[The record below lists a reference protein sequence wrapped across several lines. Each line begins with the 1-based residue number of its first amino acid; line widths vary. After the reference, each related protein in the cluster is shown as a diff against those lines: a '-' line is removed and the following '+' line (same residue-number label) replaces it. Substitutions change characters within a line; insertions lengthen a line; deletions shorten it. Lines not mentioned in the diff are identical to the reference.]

1 MREKKY
7 RIFTREKRRERRMQN
22 ALFSS
27 KFYLTSRA
35 GEQLP
40 DAKERRGSLPEMG
53 DYISTVEQSA
63 VVTHNE
69 NDAIR
74 YNSLANFSL
83 KRNSSV
89 KYFNAC
95 MRQAQMR
102 EKIA

>member
-1 MREKKY
+1 
-7 RIFTREKRRERRMQN
+7 MQN
-22 ALFSS
+22 SLFAS

-40 DAKERRGSLPEMG
+40 DAKERKGSLPEME
-53 DYISTVEQSA
+53 DYISTVGQEA

-83 KRNSSV
+83 KKNSAV
-89 KYFNAC
+89 NYFNAC
-95 MRQAQMR
+95 MKKAQMR